1 MLGNELKEQGQQA
14 ALDHAGKDWQEL
26 ALDYLGRFLEM
37 SAAVPFLFEDF
48 RDYATCNGL
57 PQPASHKAW
66 GALCGVAARR
76 GLIEPTGQ
84 VKKAKAA
91 KTHAHRVMEWRRAA

>member
-1 MLGNELKEQGQQA
+1 MNGQNLKEQGQA
-14 ALDHAGKDWQEL
+14 VALDHAGADWQTL
-26 ALDYLGRFLEM
+26 ALSHLERFLGM
-37 SAAVPFLFEDF
+37 TKAVPFLFEDF

-57 PQPASHKAW
+57 PEPASHHAW

-76 GLIEPTGQ
+76 GLIEPTGLM
-84 VKKAKAA
+84 VKAKSA